1 MYCVLPWAQEVRG
14 SNPRAPTMLLRLSPV
29 NPVPIGTRQWRPFV
43 EGVWRKTVSDR
54 REESGKCSGF
64 GEGRRPTLVGL
75 QHAEWQ
81 PDQVSVIFGRSAG
94 RTLSP
99 EFGLV
104 LFPKAPQAFPQGLLY
119 GLACYPEPTLPPV
132 CAEFLPVAGSR
143 LGNGRRAPSRGELTV
158 DLKLG

>member
-1 MYCVLPWAQEVRG
+1 
-14 SNPRAPTMLLRLSPV
+14 MLLRLSPI
-29 NPVPIGTRQWRPFV
+29 NPVPIGKRQWRTFF
-43 EGVWRKTVSDR
+43 EGVCRKTVSDR
-54 REESGKCSGF
+54 REESGKCSGL
-64 GEGRRPTLVGL
+64 GEGRCPTLVGL

-81 PDQVSVIFGRSAG
+81 PDQVLVIFGRSAG

-119 GLACYPEPTLPPV
+119 GLACYPEPALPPV
-132 CAEFLPVAGSR
+132 CAEFSPVAGPHFSNR
-143 LGNGRRAPSRGELTV
+143 PLTPSRCVLNV